1 MGFQQY
7 YPTYNYK
14 ERDVVLAEFEEAQ
27 KIANT
32 QSKLYGQLANF
43 LIAFVT
49 VGITLLIKTS
59 EKSTNEAILIVKDNV
74 VFFDIFFTI
83 IGLVILRYFIELQ
96 RTIVINSRKVITLR
110 RMLGLDYGH
119 LQLTIPNWRV
129 EGATNPFVVKLFPG
143 WLKFGSSPFWII
155 TFTLNVF
162 LYFSLPGI
170 TTYWYLICAVIT
182 VFYALIFRIQLNETH
197 ESFYLLMVKNFS
209 KLLRIKLIKDFEYV
223 LYRAKL
229 SVNEKIR
236 LNYDTENIS
245 RVLVEIE
252 DSRFYKH
259 AGVDYKSMVRSILSL
274 SKKYRRKNGFLKS
287 GGSTITMQ
295 LCRTLLIPSNQNPLR
310 RKLIEILL
318 SFWCEKQFSKPDIL
332 AFYLTSV
339 RFEKGINGVI
349 SATKYFF
356 PEKKER
362 FYSNEEAFFLIER
375 LSNISST
382 YRLERIKNLH
392 YRISNSTEINWDDLL
407 RIYKEQEERGLIKH
421 NNYSKRLRKA
431 S

>member
-1 MGFQQY
+1 MEFQQY

-49 VGITLLIKTS
+49 VGITLLLKTS
-59 EKSTNEAILIVKDNV
+59 DKSTNQAIVIVKENV
-74 VFFDIFFTI
+74 IFFDIFLGI

-110 RMLGLDYGH
+110 RMLGLDYGL

-129 EGATNPFVVKLFPG
+129 EGATNPFAVRLFPG

-155 TFTLNVF
+155 ALTLNVF
-162 LYFSLPGI
+162 WYFSLPSINYDLI
-170 TTYWYLICAVIT
+170 TQYWYVINILIT
-182 VFYALIFRIQLNETH
+182 FFYALVFRIQLNETH
-197 ESFYLLMVKNFS
+197 ESFYLLTVKNIS

-223 LYRAKL
+223 LYRSKL
-229 SVNEKIR
+229 SVNEKDR
-236 LNYDTENIS
+236 LKYKTRNVEQI
-245 RVLVEIE
+245 LIEIE

-259 AGVDYKSMVRSILSL
+259 KGIDFKSIARSVLSL
-274 SKKYRRKNGFLKS
+274 SKRYRKRKGLLKS

-295 LCRTLLIPSNQNPLR
+295 LCRTLLIPSNQNPIR
-310 RKLIEILL
+310 RKVIEMLL
-318 SFWCEKQFSKPDIL
+318 SIWYERQFSKIDIL

-339 RFEKGINGVI
+339 RFEKRINGII

-356 PEKKER
+356 PDKEEKT
-362 FYSNEEAFFLIER
+362 YSNEEAFFLIER

-382 YRLERIKNLH
+382 YRKARIRNLFD
-392 YRISNSTEINWDDLL
+392 RIPSSIEINWELL
-407 RIYKEQEERGLIKH
+407 LKIYEKQERNHAIQQM
-421 NNYSKRLRKA
+421 
-431 S
+431 